1 MSSTYRILLYFSNL
15 YNKSY
20 CCFRL
25 CYFSQSLAFRA
36 QPLEEKLSTDLLCG
50 PHAPSLCCR
59 PLLWARCLKCGNV
72 WTLMP
77 RSLEKTIQKVSTEI
91 TMIHRNTVLLSG
103 TAIFPVV
110 RALLCRQGF
119 CYSLTQW
126 VYFSLFLLRLA
137 TQDSYFVSY

>member
-1 MSSTYRILLYFSNL
+1 MSSTYRTLLYFSNL

-25 CYFSQSLAFRA
+25 RYFSPSLVFHA
-36 QPLEEKLSTDLLCG
+36 QPGEEKLSTDLLCG

-59 PLLWARCLKCGNV
+59 PWLWAQCLKCGNI
-72 WTLMP
+72 WTLML
-77 RSLEKTIQKVSTEI
+77 RSLEKTIQKVSTES
-91 TMIHRNTVLLSG
+91 TMIHRNTALLSG

-110 RALLCRQGF
+110 RGLLRRQGF
-119 CYSLTQW
+119 CYSLRQW
-126 VYFSLFLLRLA
+126 VYSSLFLLSLA